1 MKWDEEYGKIEKTEA
16 ENNQKNEIRET
27 ATGSSE
33 NKAKKE
39 GENEKEEK
47 KAIKTENEFMKKDDY
62 DEQDIIDQ
70 ISKISEKVNI
80 PDSLHPEN
88 IEKLL
93 EGKKQKKRFSPYQIG
108 LVAAACVVVAAGIG
122 MWQYGKGNAGQTDS
136 SKVAAAGT
144 QADSGASNGGQNKE
158 TKISNSKKIKTAKS
172 YDEIYK
178 YIKRAEENS
187 GIAMYARGSNEIA
200 AVQESASTAKATT
213 SSGTETASMADTG
226 ATTAVADG
234 SYSQT
239 NVRQAG
245 VDEGDIAKTDGTYLY
260 VREDNGR
267 TIDVVDVGQTQT
279 NTPENAKQTRN
290 ANAADGAKTDAG
302 QLKKYSEI
310 TLGEEYT
317 IQEFYVNTDQKKL
330 IIVCQKECSDKE
342 NKKTNTDTWNQSKTA
357 AVTYDIRDIKKP
369 VKEGEVTQSGTYNS
383 SRMADG
389 YLYLFS
395 EYYTNGNIVKGKPVT
410 YVPLI
415 NEKEMSQSSIC
426 LPQVNCGT
434 MYEVISSIDITK
446 PDETAD
452 NKAVLSQ
459 GGQMYVS
466 NRNIYYYESEWQ
478 QNNQT
483 VTTLRK
489 ISYKK
494 GKLKAVAQG
503 KVKGYLNDTFSLD
516 EYKGNLRLF
525 TTNDDEN
532 MVTILDK
539 KLDKIS
545 SIENLAKGESIYSAR
560 FLGEAG
566 YFVTYEQVDPLFSV
580 DLSNPEKPKILG
592 KLKIPGFS
600 EYLHF
605 YGENQLLGIGMST
618 DEESGMSEGVKVTMF
633 DISDRADVKEE
644 ATLVLDDLY
653 GTNVGYDYKSVLAD
667 AGKNRIGFSGY
678 SQNGETYCLLTY
690 NENDKKFE
698 TILKEEVNGNTS
710 QGIRGI
716 YIQDTLYVISGNII
730 EAYDMNSGEKTGDI
744 IL

>member
-1 MKWDEEYGKIEKTEA
+1 MKHNEEYEKTGKTKDEKMKHEIEA
-16 ENNQKNEIRET
+16 ENKKQKEC
-27 ATGSSE
+27 
-33 NKAKKE
+33 
-39 GENEKEEK
+39 
-47 KAIKTENEFMKKDDY
+47 Y
-62 DEQDIIDQ
+62 DEQEIIDE
-70 ISKISEKVNI
+70 ISEMSEDVNV
-80 PDSLHPEN
+80 PDSLKPEN

-93 EGKKQKKRFSPYQIG
+93 GGKHKKKKFRPYQIG
-108 LVAAACVVVAAGIG
+108 LAAAACVIVVAGAGI
-122 MWQYGKGNAGQTDS
+122 WQYGKGNSGQTNS
-136 SKVAAAGT
+136 YGTAGNGTGNKAA
-144 QADSGASNGGQNKE
+144 
-158 TKISNSKKIKTAKS
+158 KISNSREIKTAQS

-187 GIAMYARGSNEIA
+187 GVAMFARGVNEKA
-200 AVQESASTAKATT
+200 AVQESTSAARAVESST
-213 SSGTETASMADTG
+213 SSETAAQADMG
-226 ATTAVADG
+226 STTAADG

-239 NVRQAG
+239 NVRQSG

-267 TIDVVDVGQTQT
+267 TIDVVD
-279 NTPENAKQTRN
+279 
-290 ANAADGAKTDAG
+290 AG

-310 TLGEEYT
+310 TLDEEYT

-330 IIVCQKECSDKE
+330 VIVCQKECSDKE
-342 NKKTNTDTWNQSKTA
+342 NKKTGTDTWNQSKTA
-357 AVTYDIRDIKKP
+357 AVTYDIQDVKNP

-395 EYYTNGNIVKGKPVT
+395 EYYTNGNIVKDRPVT
-410 YVPLI
+410 YVPLV

-426 LPQVNCGT
+426 LPPVNCGT
-434 MYEVISSIDITK
+434 MYEVISSVDISK

-452 NKAVLSQ
+452 NKAILSG
-459 GGQMYVS
+459 GGQMYFS
-466 NRNIYYYESEWQ
+466 GKNIYYYESEWQ
-478 QNNQT
+478 QDNQT

-494 GKLKAVAQG
+494 GRLKAVAQG

-525 TTNDDEN
+525 TTNNDEN
-532 MVTILDK
+532 LVTILDK

-560 FLGEAG
+560 FMGETG
-566 YFVTYEQVDPLFSV
+566 YFVTYETVDPLFSV

-605 YGENQLLGIGMST
+605 YGEGKLLGIGMST
-618 DEESGMSEGVKVTMF
+618 DEKTGMSEGVKVTMF
-633 DISDRADVKEE
+633 DITDRTDVKEE
-644 ATLVLDDLY
+644 STLVLDDLY
-653 GTNVGYDYKSVLAD
+653 GTNAAYDYKSVLAD
-667 AGKNRIGFSGY
+667 YQKNRIGFSGY

-690 NENDKKFE
+690 NEKEKQFE
-698 TILKEEVNGNTS
+698 TILKEDINGNTS
-710 QGIRGI
+710 QGVRGI
-716 YIQDTLYVISGNII
+716 YIEDTLYVISGNII
-730 EAYDMNSGEKTGDI
+730 EAYDMDTGEKTGDV